1 MEEKISMIFG
11 YGQKDENRETKILRQ
26 RNGETDTNIE
36 DTDKKTERW
45 KQKKRQRDG
54 NRKKDREMEPGK
66 QKQRI

>member
-1 MEEKISMIFG
+1 MIFG

-54 NRKKDREMEPGK
+54 NRKKDREMETGK
-66 QKQRI
+66 QKQRK

>member
-1 MEEKISMIFG
+1 MIFG

-54 NRKKDREMEPGK
+54 ARETETEKMR
-66 QKQRI
+66 QKQRDNEGYRG